1 MNIIIPQGDVL
12 RQLLA
17 KSSTSEANINSLL
30 REKGVFLSVGDKN
43 VSVPLLM
50 KSIISPKDF
59 FFLSEIQKKKEDAI
73 KYRTISIKCSRDF
86 DWSDI
91 IDNVDINK
99 LIVDN
104 HTYKPNYSVM
114 GQPNFYYENNNT
126 IALDYSI
133 ERENLLSDMYNSKT
147 IHKGSIILNKSK
159 IDNNEIQVSIQH
171 NFTTKET
178 LEVNDILIGG
188 LKKKLK
194 DNSIINSNNDIITIK
209 FNNFDNVNR
218 IQFFYSFIQDFSIYM
233 SFKSITDINLYFD
246 ENIESHKD
254 IKDFLDKLDNLKLN
268 GRELQE
274 HILVTNKE
282 YYPKLIF
289 ATIKLKY
296 SFNINGIKGL
306 TSVNIGFPDY
316 IKSKDE
322 SSEFQ
327 MSIEINLEKEF
338 KKGGNEKEIRKKV
351 LDFLE
356 KRKVESYDKFKF
368 ENQL

>member
-1 MNIIIPQGDVL
+1 MNNIIPQGDVL

-17 KSSTSEANINSLL
+17 KSSTSETSINSLL

-59 FFLSEIQKKKEDAI
+59 FFLSEIQKKKEDTI

-86 DWSDI
+86 EWSEI
-91 IDNVDINK
+91 IDNIDINK
-99 LIVDN
+99 LIINN
-104 HTYKPNYSVM
+104 HTYKPNYSVIA
-114 GQPNFYYENNNT
+114 QPNFYYENNLNT
-126 IALDYSI
+126 ALLEYSI

-147 IHKGSIILNKSK
+147 THKGSIILNKRK
-159 IDNNEIQVSIQH
+159 ISDNKIQLSIQH

-178 LEVNDILIGG
+178 LEVNDILISR
-188 LKKKLK
+188 LKEKLK
-194 DNSIINSNNDIITIK
+194 DSSIINSNNDIITIK

-296 SFNINGIKGL
+296 SFNINGIKGV
-306 TSVNIGFPDY
+306 TWVNIGFPDY

-322 SSEFQ
+322 FSEFQ
-327 MSIEINLEKEF
+327 MSIEMNLDKEF
-338 KKGGNEKEIRKKV
+338 KKEEKKKK
-351 LDFLE
+351 LE
-356 KRKVESYDKFKF
+356 KKF
-368 ENQL
+368 

>member
-1 MNIIIPQGDVL
+1 MNNIIPQGDVL

-17 KSSTSEANINSLL
+17 KSSTSETSINSLL

-59 FFLSEIQKKKEDAI
+59 FFLSEIQKKKEDTI

-86 DWSDI
+86 EWSEI
-91 IDNVDINK
+91 IN
-99 LIVDN
+99 N
-104 HTYKPNYSVM
+104 HTYKPNYSVIA
-114 GQPNFYYENNNT
+114 QPNFYYENNLNT
-126 IALDYSI
+126 ALLEYSI

-147 IHKGSIILNKSK
+147 THKGSIILNKRK
-159 IDNNEIQVSIQH
+159 ISDNKIQLSIQH

-178 LEVNDILIGG
+178 LEVNDILISR
-188 LKKKLK
+188 LKEKLK
-194 DNSIINSNNDIITIK
+194 DSSIINSNNDIITIK
-209 FNNFDNVNR
+209 FNNFNNVNR
-218 IQFFYSFIQDFSIYM
+218 ILFFYSFIQDFSIYM

-296 SFNINGIKGL
+296 SFNINGIKGV
-306 TSVNIGFPDY
+306 TWVNIGFPDY

-322 SSEFQ
+322 FSEFQ
-327 MSIEINLEKEF
+327 MSIEMNLDKEF
-338 KKGGNEKEIRKKV
+338 KKREKEKEIRKKI

-356 KRKVESYDKFKF
+356 KRKVESYDKFKI
-368 ENQL
+368 